1 MIAWIYDRFGNQV
14 DCIGDFIEFVHDDE
28 IGALDFVEFTIQG
41 DRLSKGQYIVWR
53 DGFQAWHEHRVES
66 VEVRHA
72 QGSVYQHVYADNSI
86 TDLATFY
93 INERNAYDC
102 MAVEAIR
109 ILFDGITLWEIGKV
123 DIVTGNQSHK
133 FYHCTAYEG
142 LVDVIDTWG
151 GEISTEINVDRY
163 GVSRRRLNYTSRR
176 GQDNG
181 LVFTYGFDA
190 DNITRKED
198 LDEVYTLLHCFGK
211 GEEQLDEEGQ
221 GTGIYSRRITFA
233 DINDGK
239 DYVTNEEALDKW
251 GMPDGKG
258 GKRHSEGWYIWEEV
272 TDKEELLK
280 LGKAMVKEVSQP
292 RITYTAN
299 VVILADAGMDFKNAR
314 AGDTVYIRDEPLD
327 ERLNG
332 RVLHV
337 RRYLDESR
345 PTEITLGNVV
355 RTLSNV
361 IKDQQSSLDS
371 INRRSSSWDA
381 AAAADGK
388 WLDKMMD
395 NLNDMMNA
403 TGGYVY
409 WRQGD
414 GITIYDKPEDQN
426 PTMAIQL
433 KGAGFRIA
441 NKKKSNGE
449 WDWRT
454 FGTGDGF
461 TADEIIAGV
470 IRGGESYWNLV
481 SGYMETHKMKAYD
494 IEATGSFTCS
504 SGNTTMV
511 LSNGQLSGKMNGNN
525 SGFIQYALN
534 WTNNQTGTV
543 MYGPEVFGPGIIG
556 LVTPM
561 LATVRSSNYAASSY
575 GTLEGTASIP
585 NTTYTLSGEG
595 VLSSSTNY
603 STLTF
608 HNGLLSNI
616 SGASFTSGA

>member
-1 MIAWIYDRFGNQV
+1 MIAWIYDRFGAQV

-28 IGALDFVEFTIQG
+28 IGALDYVEFTIPG
-41 DRLSKGQYIVWR
+41 DRLSKGQYVVWR
-53 DGFQAWHEHRVES
+53 DQFQAWHEHRVES
-66 VEVRHA
+66 VEVRHVD
-72 QGSVYQHVYADNSI
+72 GTVYQHVYADNSI
-86 TDLATFY
+86 TDLCTLY
-93 INERNAYDC
+93 INERNAYNC

-109 ILFDGITLWEIGKV
+109 ILFQEITLWELGTINV
-123 DIVTGNQSHK
+123 VSGNNDHK

-142 LVDVIDTWG
+142 LVDVIETWG
-151 GEISTEINVDRY
+151 GEISTTINVDQY
-163 GVSRRRLNYTSRR
+163 GVSRRRLNYLQQR

-181 LVFTYGFDA
+181 LLFTYGYDA
-190 DNITRKED
+190 DNIIRKED

-211 GEEQLDEEGQ
+211 GEEQTTDEGDN
-221 GTGIYSRRITFA
+221 TGIYGRRITFA

-239 DYVTNEEALDKW
+239 DYVTNDAALDKW

-280 LGKAMVKEVSQP
+280 LGKAKIEEVSKP

-337 RRYLDESR
+337 RRYLDDSR

-361 IKDQQSSLDS
+361 IKDQQSALDS
-371 INRRSSSWDA
+371 INRRASMWDSA
-381 AAAADGK
+381 ASANGA
-388 WLDKMMD
+388 WLDNMMG

-409 WRQGD
+409 WRQGE
-414 GITIYDKPEDQN
+414 GITVYDRPEDQD

-433 KGAGFRIA
+433 KGGGFRIA
-441 NKKKSNGE
+441 NKRKSNGE

-461 TADEIIAGV
+461 TADELITGV
-470 IRGGESYWNLV
+470 IRGGESYWNLL

-494 IEATGSFTCS
+494 MEATGSLTCGTDDRQMKMADGRITGYRNGSQMGTIDFTAQF
-504 SGNTTMV
+504 T
-511 LSNGQLSGKMNGNN
+511 LLNGQ
-525 SGFIQYALN
+525 
-534 WTNNQTGTV
+534 TV
-543 MYGPEVFGPGIIG
+543 RGLYLYSPGIIDPRTENFMYGKPFLMTDGAYSWQG
-556 LVTPM
+556 LTVDCVINYVTNVGAGSGGGVYASTDTKGFKF
-561 LATVRSSNYAASSY
+561 LNGGLIATA
-575 GTLEGTASIP
+575 G
-585 NTTYTLSGEG
+585 
-595 VLSSSTNY
+595 
-603 STLTF
+603 F
-608 HNGLLSNI
+608 
-616 SGASFTSGA
+616 